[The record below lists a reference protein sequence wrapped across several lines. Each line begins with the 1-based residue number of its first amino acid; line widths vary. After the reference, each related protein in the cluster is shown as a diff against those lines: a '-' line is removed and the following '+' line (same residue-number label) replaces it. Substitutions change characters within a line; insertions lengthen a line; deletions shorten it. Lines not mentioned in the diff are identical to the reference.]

1 MKDSSNKTIT
11 DFLTNILK
19 IVQVSDVNQMY
30 LSLFSDS
37 SSYEHL

>member
-11 DFLTNILK
+11 DFLTNIPK